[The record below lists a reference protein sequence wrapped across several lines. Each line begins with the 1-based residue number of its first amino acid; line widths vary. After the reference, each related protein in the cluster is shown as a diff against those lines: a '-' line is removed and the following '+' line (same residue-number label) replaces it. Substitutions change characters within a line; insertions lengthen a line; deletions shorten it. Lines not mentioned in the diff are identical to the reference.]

1 MKKGDTLHGYTVE
14 SVTDIPEFE
23 LVAVQLTHNKTSAK
37 HLHLSRDDDNNS
49 FGYVCLQQC
58 DVLIVYLSLSVCVMV
73 SCPQHAFLQ
82 GLQYLCVCVPLSH
95 DLI

>member
-14 SVTDIPEFE
+14 GVTDIPEFE

-49 FGYVCLQQC
+49 FGYVCLQ
-58 DVLIVYLSLSVCVMV
+58 
-73 SCPQHAFLQ
+73 
-82 GLQYLCVCVPLSH
+82 
-95 DLI
+95 